1 LSPAAA
7 KLLEFY
13 KEEIKKE
20 SLMAAGPTL
29 KVNEVLGSLAFIY
42 ERVRNAIDYKGEH
55 LLRRNAIERIIKRQ
69 AWNGL
74 PKNPRQATETLIKEL
89 VWAHYLKNNSVPYSR
104 VEKVTQILVKYFAFL
119 GQRPD
124 SEWKNWFLGVAS
136 CEIEEALSAPNL
148 DRTYVLSMYSWFKAN
163 YRWEDS
169 FLTDQEKDIQ
179 IFLAIGRAMPKF
191 DETMLRYHLLL
202 TYFPEWSNSSLA
214 FDPQLADRIFKAKE
228 TIDAELKSPV
238 KFPLFRMIQRLTSPF
253 IILRELIN
261 SNPDEF
267 ETILGN
273 PEALAEK
280 IEEICLDKYAQ
291 ISQKVSTGITRSI
304 IYIFMTKMVF
314 AFLLEVPY
322 ELLWLKRI
330 NLLPLGIN
338 ALLPPALMYLM
349 GLTIRVPD
357 ERNTEKIVAQ
367 IKSFVYQDASG
378 EKTPF
383 SLAPKKQGQFLNTI
397 FLAIYGVVFLLTF
410 GLITMLLLKLHFN
423 IISLAIFFIF
433 LSLILLFGFRIRFT
447 ASEPIVTEE
456 EGGFLGNLFDN
467 VTLPFLSLGAWLSR
481 GLAQFNVLMI
491 LMDFLIEAPLKSVI
505 AVVGEWANFIKERK
519 KEVVEVPLQS

>member
-1 LSPAAA
+1 
-7 KLLEFY
+7 
-13 KEEIKKE
+13 
-20 SLMAAGPTL
+20 
-29 KVNEVLGSLAFIY
+29 
-42 ERVRNAIDYKGEH
+42 
-55 LLRRNAIERIIKRQ
+55 
-69 AWNGL
+69 
-74 PKNPRQATETLIKEL
+74 
-89 VWAHYLKNNSVPYSR
+89 
-104 VEKVTQILVKYFAFL
+104 
-119 GQRPD
+119 
-124 SEWKNWFLGVAS
+124 
-136 CEIEEALSAPNL
+136 
-148 DRTYVLSMYSWFKAN
+148 
-163 YRWEDS
+163 
-169 FLTDQEKDIQ
+169 
-179 IFLAIGRAMPKF
+179 
-191 DETMLRYHLLL
+191 MLRYHLLL

>member
-1 LSPAAA
+1 
-7 KLLEFY
+7 
-13 KEEIKKE
+13 
-20 SLMAAGPTL
+20 
-29 KVNEVLGSLAFIY
+29 
-42 ERVRNAIDYKGEH
+42 
-55 LLRRNAIERIIKRQ
+55 
-69 AWNGL
+69 
-74 PKNPRQATETLIKEL
+74 
-89 VWAHYLKNNSVPYSR
+89 
-104 VEKVTQILVKYFAFL
+104 
-119 GQRPD
+119 
-124 SEWKNWFLGVAS
+124 
-136 CEIEEALSAPNL
+136 
-148 DRTYVLSMYSWFKAN
+148 
-163 YRWEDS
+163 
-169 FLTDQEKDIQ
+169 
-179 IFLAIGRAMPKF
+179 
-191 DETMLRYHLLL
+191 
-202 TYFPEWSNSSLA
+202 
-214 FDPQLADRIFKAKE
+214 
-228 TIDAELKSPV
+228 
-238 KFPLFRMIQRLTSPF
+238 
-253 IILRELIN
+253 
-261 SNPDEF
+261 
-267 ETILGN
+267 
-273 PEALAEK
+273 AEK

-338 ALLPPALMYLM
+338 AIIPPALMYLV

-378 EKTPF
+378 DKTPF
-383 SLAPKKQGQFLNTI
+383 SLAPKKQSQFLNTI
-397 FLAIYGVVFLLTF
+397 FLSIYGVIFLLTF

-447 ASEPIVTEE
+447 ASELIVTEE
-456 EGGFLGNLFDN
+456 ENGFVGNLFDN
-467 VTLPFLSLGAWLSR
+467 ITLPFLSLGAWLSR

-519 KEVVEVPLQS
+519 KEVVEVPLQA